1 MNYYNDIK
9 KELINNENYKK
20 VKDYSKNRN
29 DLKTYYNVGKLIVD
43 AQGGEERAKYGDGLI
58 KQYSEKLTIELGK
71 GYSARSLKYMRQFYL
86 FQKWQPVVAQLSWSH
101 YTILL
106 PLKDKNKINYY
117 ISQCITYNLSKR
129 VLMKKIKS
137 NEYERLDEK
146 TKEKLANNINVEA
159 QDFIKNPILI
169 KVFNDEEIINESR
182 LKYYILENM
191 EDFLHELGDGY
202 SFIGSEYKIKIGNS
216 YNYIDLLLF
225 NYKYNSFVVVELK
238 VTALKKD
245 HVGQILTYMK
255 YIDETEKSINHEKTM
270 GIIICKENN
279 VFIMKYYQ
287 NDNIYSTI
295 YELV

>member
-1 MNYYNDIK
+1 MNYYNEIK
-9 KELINNENYKK
+9 KELINNENYKR

-29 DLKTYYNVGKLIVD
+29 DLKTYYNVGKLLVD

-58 KQYSEKLTIELGK
+58 KEYSKKLSIELNRN
-71 GYSARSLKYMRQFYL
+71 YSITTLKYMRQFYL
-86 FQKWQPVVAQLSWSH
+86 YQKSQPVVDQLSWSH

-129 VLMKKIKS
+129 DLMKKIKS
-137 NEYERLDEK
+137 NEYERLDNE
-146 TKEKLANNINVEA
+146 TKEKLANNIDIEA

-169 KVFNDEEIINESR
+169 KAFSDEEIMNESR

-216 YNYIDLLLF
+216 YNYIDMLLF
-225 NYKYNSFVVVELK
+225 NYKLNCFVVIELK
-238 VTALKKD
+238 VTELKKE
-245 HVGQILTYMK
+245 HVGQILTYMR
-255 YIDETEKSINHEKTM
+255 YIDECEKSKNHENTM